1 MAKVKIPKRVG
12 SVKIPKK
19 VRRKANKAIEMAES
33 PALRELAKAA
43 IGAAASTRRVSQGAR
58 IEVNGEPLS
67 AAATVRI
74 DAERFGEAFRNAA
87 IDGFRRFLEGFE
99 EGLKEATVPET
110 PQRAAPES
118 KPAKPRA
125 AKPKPAPSAK
135 AKAAAKP
142 KAAKAKPGAR
152 ARGTA
157 TRPASGARA

>member
-99 EGLKEATVPET
+99 QGLKEATV
-110 PQRAAPES
+110 QDAPEAEPKPARPAS
-118 KPAKPRA
+118 AKKAKRGSSAEAEAPAKPK
-125 AKPKPAPSAK
+125 KPKAK
-135 AKAAAKP
+135 AKRAARP
-142 KAAKAKPGAR
+142 RRAASSAS
-152 ARGTA
+152 
-157 TRPASGARA
+157 SGARA